1 MLSDEEE
8 RRFEHITRNIG
19 LSNAG
24 KPMPEIDKNVR
35 ITVLLVLLLLIGFS
49 GLIASV
55 YFKNIFA
62 GAAGFIVILI
72 SVYRMSLNVFSGR

>member
-24 KPMPEIDKNVR
+24 KAMPEIDKNVKLT
-35 ITVLLVLLLLIGFS
+35 ILLVVLLLAGIA
-49 GLIASV
+49 GLISSV
-55 YFKNIFA
+55 YLKNVFA

-72 SVYRMSLNVFSGR
+72 AVYRMTLSVFSGR